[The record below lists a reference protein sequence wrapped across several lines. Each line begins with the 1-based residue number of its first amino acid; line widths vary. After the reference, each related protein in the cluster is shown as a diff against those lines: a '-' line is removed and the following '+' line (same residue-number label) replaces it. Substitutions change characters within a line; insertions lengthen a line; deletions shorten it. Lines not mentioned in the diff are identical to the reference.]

1 LLAIRYLAD
10 GFSPHHFKLM
20 TKTDKIGGKES
31 RLRNGS
37 GCRKSVPS
45 PWAQDRTAFRLGY
58 FGSSQ
63 AAAGA
68 WDRSSYLDDW
78 IGWPIEKNASSKP
91 AAD

>member
-1 LLAIRYLAD
+1 MLAICYLAD
-10 GFSPHHFKLM
+10 GFSPHHFKFM
-20 TKTDKIGGKES
+20 TKTDKIES
-31 RLRNGS
+31 RKVAFDGS

-45 PWAQDRTAFRLGY
+45 PWAQGGTAFRLGY
-58 FGSSQ
+58 LGASQ
-63 AAAGA
+63 AAACA